1 MCKCMQVLGE
11 MCRVGQESLCWLVMV
26 QAKVYVSCW
35 FCVNRVC
42 FYSTI
47 KFYLIFSCETKN
59 QINKKVVNLGFIV
72 RRWRDFI
79 HLTEL
84 SIQMKSRN
92 EIDYRYYIHRSYRSL
107 NRPSQGTFIGGG
119 HTAGVTPPPT
129 DTRQLKFCLKTL
141 VRKSTGLRNSVK

>member
-1 MCKCMQVLGE
+1 M
-11 MCRVGQESLCWLVMV
+11 
-26 QAKVYVSCW
+26 
-35 FCVNRVC
+35 
-42 FYSTI
+42 

-59 QINKKVVNLGFIV
+59 QINKKVVNLGFIA

-119 HTAGVTPPPT
+119 HTAGVNPPT

-141 VRKSTGLRNSVK
+141 VRKSTGLRNSVKWMKSRRRLTINPRFTTDYTRRVFNEDAGRILI